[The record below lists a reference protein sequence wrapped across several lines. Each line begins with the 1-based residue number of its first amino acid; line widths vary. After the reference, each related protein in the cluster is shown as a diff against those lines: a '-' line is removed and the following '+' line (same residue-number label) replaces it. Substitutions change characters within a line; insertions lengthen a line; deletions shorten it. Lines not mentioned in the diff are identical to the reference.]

1 VINDGQNFGQRQ
13 SGHPDVVMTL
23 RQEQLRVGAEWVAAG
38 RVRVRRRVVSETRTV
53 QVTLRREELVLDTDA
68 AVAVHGATVGIM
80 FDGPAVAAP
89 TGPVE
94 PLVIVLREER
104 PEIVTR
110 LYPYERVTVH
120 VDLAATEQQIDS
132 PVRTEAVDYAVQPLI

>member
-1 VINDGQNFGQRQ
+1 
-13 SGHPDVVMTL
+13 MTL
-23 RQEQLRVGAEWVAAG
+23 RQEQLRVGAEWVASA

-53 QVTLRREELVLDTDA
+53 QITLRREELVIETDT
-68 AVAVHGATVGIM
+68 AVAADGATVGIV

-104 PEIVTR
+104 PEIITR
-110 LYPYERVTVH
+110 PYPYERVTVH

-132 PVRTEAVDYAVQPLI
+132 QARGETVDYAVQPLR